1 MRLFE
6 EYQSPKSPCGP
17 GIHVPY
23 RPSCM
28 TSKKPSSIKMTK
40 WTTMRLR
47 IRQLGRLRVDLYYET
62 LFWEHLRSSSFSP
75 HVGESGFPNPGN
87 FCLWNPEFGKF
98 LLLESEILAF
108 GIRNTAQEIR
118 NSSNH

>member
-1 MRLFE
+1 
-6 EYQSPKSPCGP
+6 
-17 GIHVPY
+17 
-23 RPSCM
+23 
-28 TSKKPSSIKMTK
+28 
-40 WTTMRLR
+40 MRLR
-47 IRQLGRLRVDLYYET
+47 IRQLGRLRVDLSYET

-75 HVGESGFPNPGN
+75 HVGESGFLNPGN

>member
-28 TSKKPSSIKMTK
+28 TSKKRSSIKMTK
-40 WTTMRLR
+40 MDHCE
-47 IRQLGRLRVDLYYET
+47 VA
-62 LFWEHLRSSSFSP
+62 H
-75 HVGESGFPNPGN
+75 
-87 FCLWNPEFGKF
+87 K
-98 LLLESEILAF
+98 
-108 GIRNTAQEIR
+108 TAW
-118 NSSNH
+118 SVTY